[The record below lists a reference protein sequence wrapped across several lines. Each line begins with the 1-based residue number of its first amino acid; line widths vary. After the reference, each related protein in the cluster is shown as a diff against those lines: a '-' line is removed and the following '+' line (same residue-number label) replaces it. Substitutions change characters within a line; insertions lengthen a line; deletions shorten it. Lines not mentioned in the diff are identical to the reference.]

1 MKRFTIPVTPSTSS
15 KSVWFPNDVIEDVK
29 RAIRGQR
36 LYFYSLC
43 CKSRPDYVGK
53 FEGKKKQAC
62 ITGLFFFL

>member
-29 RAIRGQR
+29 LAIRGKDCTFTAFVVKAVR
-36 LYFYSLC
+36 TMLENL
-43 CKSRPDYVGK
+43 K
-53 FEGKKKQAC
+53 EKKQAC